1 MRAGSLW
8 HHSDFRKLWFGQ
20 GVSNFGD
27 KISRVALPTV
37 ALLTLHGNAFDVGL
51 LAALGTLPYVILGP
65 IAGVLADRVARRAVL
80 IIADTVRMLS
90 LASVPLAYSLHRLTI
105 GQLFAV
111 TAVNGVLTVFFE
123 VSYQSFLPDLVG
135 PDSLIEGNSKLQ
147 FSRSFAEVGGTAVGG
162 ALIQGFG
169 AAVGVLVDAGT
180 FLVSMISL
188 AAMRPRPRPDRTPV
202 AGAPPLDVL
211 TDMRQGL
218 AFIMADRRLRTLMT
232 TTGLVN
238 LGAAAGTALI
248 LVFAY
253 GPLKLHPAEVG
264 LALGASG
271 LGLLAGASAARPIAA
286 HLTIGWTLIV
296 AIVICGLSYLAIGLA
311 QPSDGIWILAAGY
324 LALGAANSL
333 YNIHVLSLV
342 GAITPG
348 AVLGRVSGTALTVV
362 NGGGALGALLGGI
375 VGTTVG
381 LRPTMVGS
389 GVLVLAAVVLIF
401 FSPVRSDGAR
411 LGAAAAPD
419 PAAVPAAAGKPAA
432 AAPGPRGS
440 GGPAERIRAGESGA
454 QR

>member
-1 MRAGSLW
+1 
-8 HHSDFRKLWFGQ
+8 
-20 GVSNFGD
+20 
-27 KISRVALPTV
+27 VALPTV
-37 ALLTLHGNAFDVGL
+37 ALLTLRGNAFDVGL

-135 PDSLIEGNSKLQ
+135 PDNLVEGNSKLQ

-162 ALIQGFG
+162 ALIQGLG

-180 FLVSMISL
+180 FLVSLISL
-188 AAMRPRPRPDRTPV
+188 AAMRRRPDRTPV
-202 AGAPPLDVL
+202 AGSPPLNVL

-218 AFIMADRRLRTLMT
+218 GFIMADRRLRTLMT

-271 LGLLAGASAARPIAA
+271 LGLLAGASAARPVAA

-296 AIVICGLSYLAIGLA
+296 AIVMCGLSYLAIGLA
-311 QPSDGIWILAAGY
+311 QPGDGIWILAAGY
-324 LALGAANSL
+324 LVLGAANSL

-348 AVLGRVSGTALTVV
+348 PVLGRVSGTALTVV

-375 VGTTVG
+375 VGTAVG
-381 LRPTMVGS
+381 LRPTMIGS

-401 FSPVRSDGAR
+401 FSPVRTAGAR

-419 PAAVPAAAGKPAA
+419 PAAVPAAPGKPAA
-432 AAPGPRGS
+432 PAPGPRGS
-440 GGPAERIRAGESGA
+440 GAPAERIRAGESGA